1 METENKIAMLIDA
14 DNVSH
19 RNIKEMT
26 DELAR
31 FGNLTSNVYMAIS
44 RSLP

>member
-1 METENKIAMLIDA
+1 MITYEALHGTKTENKIAMLIDA

-31 FGNLTSNVYMAIS
+31 FS
-44 RSLP
+44 

>member
-19 RNIKEMT
+19 RNIKPNFRNT
-26 DELAR
+26 
-31 FGNLTSNVYMAIS
+31 II
-44 RSLP
+44 